1 MHIFPVSF
9 GEVWTTLWIF
19 CIAFRGSFESHSSFP
34 LCPRNLPAIPIALP
48 RTEQIT
54 SVPGSC
60 SFSLK
65 TNQKPERDEIGFF
78 HPSAWASYL
87 RRLQFV
93 SGFLLLTHFGFV
105 FFWGEVENHR
115 RAGEDRPNSCSCS
128 RVVQPVTGCVS
139 HTTSFSCCTV
149 QSERRH

>member
-9 GEVWTTLWIF
+9 GEVWTALWTF
-19 CIAFRGSFESHSSFP
+19 CIAFRGSLESHSSTR
-34 LCPRNLPAIPIALP
+34 LCPHNLPAIPIALP
-48 RTEQIT
+48 RREQIT
-54 SVPGSC
+54 SGPGSC

-78 HPSAWASYL
+78 HPFSL
-87 RRLQFV
+87 T
-93 SGFLLLTHFGFV
+93 FLLEEVAICFWFYSPYSFWFCFL
-105 FFWGEVENHR
+105 WGEVENHR
-115 RAGEDRPNSCSCS
+115 RAGEDRPNSCCCS
-128 RVVQPVTGCVS
+128 RVMQPVTGCVS